1 MRANVLGIFVSIP
14 SESLFPSLERC
25 RLRGVPIVSINSGY
39 ELLSEADM
47 SVKGILHHIGMLEFV
62 AGSDTA
68 AIRQLHYVAHL
79 YEAALSYQMSLLDTA
94 KHET

>member
-1 MRANVLGIFVSIP
+1 
-14 SESLFPSLERC
+14 
-25 RLRGVPIVSINSGY
+25 
-39 ELLSEADM
+39 M

-68 AIRQLHYVAHL
+68 AIRQLHYVAPL